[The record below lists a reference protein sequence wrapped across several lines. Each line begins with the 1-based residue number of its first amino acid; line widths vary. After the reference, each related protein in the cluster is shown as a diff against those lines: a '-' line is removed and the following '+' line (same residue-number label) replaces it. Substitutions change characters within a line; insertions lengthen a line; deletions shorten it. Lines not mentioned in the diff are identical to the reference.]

1 MARLLLLADSPPH
14 LDREQAET
22 WLRRELAALVG
33 KHGIERVSL
42 ARLEN
47 VSIDFG
53 RCADWLIEMDCAAVE
68 DVFGVG
74 RNGSLRD
81 LFGDLR
87 LIGMHPSLA
96 LLSRPDDLTEPPA
109 G

>member
-1 MARLLLLADSPPH
+1 MARLVLLADSPPH
-14 LDREQAET
+14 LDRDQAEA
-22 WLRRELAALVG
+22 WLRRELTALVG
-33 KHGIERVSL
+33 KHGIEQVSL
-42 ARLEN
+42 ARLES

-53 RCADWLIEMDCAAVE
+53 RGADWLIEMDCATV
-68 DVFGVG
+68 DDTFGAG
-74 RNGSLRD
+74 RNGALRE

-96 LLSRPDDLTEPPA
+96 LLSRPDDLTEPTP